1 MHTLI
6 NIENFKMSVKSE
18 RITVLSTPEFKQFV
32 SDEAKKEGISISELV
47 RKRCQAVP
55 PSDDE
60 IALRELFVLASK
72 ATKRAS
78 ESLEKGINDADAVLK
93 KLRTKH

>member
-1 MHTLI
+1 M
-6 NIENFKMSVKSE
+6 ESFQMSLKSE

-55 PSDDE
+55 PSDE
-60 IALRELFVLASK
+60 EMALKELIAVASE

-78 ESLEKGINDADAVLK
+78 KSLEKGINDAEAILK
-93 KLRTKH
+93 ELRSVH

>member
-1 MHTLI
+1 MS
-6 NIENFKMSVKSE
+6 SVKSE
-18 RITVLSTPEFKQFV
+18 RITVLSTPEFKQFI
-32 SDEAKKEGISISELV
+32 SDEASKEGISISELV

-60 IALRELFVLASK
+60 IALRELIVVASK

-78 ESLEKGINDADAVLK
+78 KSLEKGINDADAVLK
-93 KLRTKH
+93 ELRASH